1 MKKFFVITMLI
12 IIGFGSLFA
21 AGDGNEG
28 TLPSFSKAN
37 LQLNLDE
44 DKYLL
49 GFSTEADYT
58 SMGDTAVAL
67 KETVA
72 DNFSV
77 TIVDTEDNNNFY
89 MFYKALTDS
98 RTVKL
103 TLTIDSPLYYYNGA
117 DLTTGTYDYETI
129 NYKVTLSTA
138 GTDWDGE
145 NIDGIIYSNEEAG
158 KKSSVTVGIRGS
170 STNTYLTKGI
180 CKISISSIEGDD
192 LSSKVPGVYKS
203 TMTLTLSS
211 T

>member
-49 GFSTEADYT
+49 GFSAGPNYT
-58 SMGDTAVAL
+58 SMGATAVAL

-77 TIVDTEDNNNFY
+77 TIVGTDTNNNFY

-98 RTVKL
+98 ATVKL
-103 TLTIDSPLYYYNGA
+103 TLTIDSPLYYYDGSDLTNGA
-117 DLTTGTYDYETI
+117 YDYETI
-129 NYKVTLSTA
+129 NYKASLTA
-138 GTDWDGE
+138 DTDWDAE
-145 NIDGIIYSNEEAG
+145 DIDGTIYSKEEAG
-158 KKSSVTVGIRGS
+158 KYSSVTVGIRGS

-203 TMTLTLSS
+203 TMTLTLAS